1 MIHEHSASRLH
12 WDLRLERDG
21 VLASWAIP
29 KGLPEAPKEN
39 RFAAHTEDHPLE
51 YLDFEGEIPKGQYG
65 AGTMGIWDSGTYD
78 CLKWE
83 RRKIEVALHGQRVDA
98 RYALFAIEDGQDP
111 KDWMIHRMDP
121 AESDPAHPREP
132 MPAHLVPMLAT
143 TGSLPDPDDGWAFE
157 IKWDGVRAIAYS
169 QPGELRL
176 ESRNLN
182 DVTDRYPE
190 LARLGRALSSHS
202 VILDGEIV
210 ALDGSGH
217 PSFGTLQ
224 TRMQVSSR
232 AQARRLMKDTPVT
245 YMIFDLLW
253 LDGHLVMGFT
263 YAERRELLS
272 ALELNGESWQTP
284 EHTVGEGRALLQAS
298 TEQGLEGVMAKRL
311 DSIYQ
316 PGARSRSWVKI
327 KSVRRQELVVGGWLP
342 GKGKRERSIGALL
355 TGVYEPDGTLR
366 YVGRVGSGF
375 SEEELDRLARLLGPL
390 RRTAR
395 RSGRARSRRTRRS
408 SASRSWWRR
417 SSSASGRREEACAS
431 RATRACATTRTRRR
445 WCARSRR

>member
-1 MIHEHSASRLH
+1 VIHEHSASRLH

-83 RRKIEVALHGQRVDA
+83 PRKVEVALHGQRVDA
-98 RYALFAIEDGQDP
+98 RYALFAIEDGQEP

-143 TGSLPDPDDGWAFE
+143 TGSLPEPDDGWAFE
-157 IKWDGVRAIAYS
+157 IKWDGVRTIAYS
-169 QPGELRL
+169 RPGELRL

-202 VILDGEIV
+202 VIVDGEI
-210 ALDGSGH
+210 AGSIGLH
-217 PSFGTLQ
+217 GRIGPG
-224 TRMQVSSR
+224 
-232 AQARRLMKDTPVT
+232 
-245 YMIFDLLW
+245 
-253 LDGHLVMGFT
+253 
-263 YAERRELLS
+263 
-272 ALELNGESWQTP
+272 ALEIGYWV
-284 EHTVGEGRALLQAS
+284 HRAWTRRGLATAAS
-298 TEQGLEGVMAKRL
+298 AAV
-311 DSIYQ
+311 
-316 PGARSRSWVKI
+316 P
-327 KSVRRQELVVGGWLP
+327 
-342 GKGKRERSIGALL
+342 
-355 TGVYEPDGTLR
+355 PD
-366 YVGRVGSGF
+366 
-375 SEEELDRLARLLGPL
+375 
-390 RRTAR
+390 RRTSIAV
-395 RSGRARSRRTRRS
+395 
-408 SASRSWWRR
+408 SAACGCDVATIAFSAWTVDRPASWKFLMPNCSLYWRFW
-417 SSSASGRREEACAS
+417 A
-431 RATRACATTRTRRR
+431 
-445 WCARSRR
+445 